1 MTLITL
7 KSIELGFGG
16 PNILNDISFSIENH
30 ERVCLVGR
38 NGTGK
43 SSLLKLVKGSVTPD
57 KGEIIRKSG
66 LKVAYLEQ
74 EIRDDFTG
82 KISQMV
88 SEGFGEIGDLINQY
102 NTISSEI
109 VESPTEEN
117 IQKLEKIQQLL
128 EVNDAWVVRQ
138 KIEKILTKLNLRP
151 HLEYKNISGGIKR
164 KVLLA
169 KALVTEP
176 DLLLLDEPTNHLD
189 IESILWLEH
198 FLKSQPISIIF
209 VTHDRSFLKAIA
221 TKIIEI
227 DRGSLY
233 IYGNNYEKFLLTR
246 EKRWKDES
254 NQDSEFQKKL
264 SQEEEWIR
272 QGIKARR
279 TRNEGRVRELKKLR
293 EINKNKRKLTNEI
306 QFNISEIEKSGKV
319 VIEAQKITHKIEDKI
334 LFKDFS
340 FTLLRGDKVGVIGS
354 NGIGKTTLIKIL
366 LGEIKPYSGTVKK
379 GSKLEISYFDQLRD
393 QIREDLTVFDN
404 ISEGREFIDI
414 LEKKVHIISYLKD
427 FLFTAEKIKTPV
439 NALSGGEKNRL
450 LLAKLFSKK
459 FNFLVLDEPTNDLDI
474 ETLELLEEKLQ
485 TFKGTIVLV
494 SHDRYFLNKV
504 ITRSIVFENSKLNQ
518 YIGGFD
524 DWNSQNQNLNTNKK
538 PLQKKISA
546 QKNKNKSSK
555 KLSFNEKKILEDLP
569 KKITTIENEIAT
581 INHELIDPDLYKN
594 NAKRVISLQTRLS
607 DLETKLNDS
616 MQLWETLESKSDIR

>member
-1 MTLITL
+1 M
-7 KSIELGFGG
+7 
-16 PNILNDISFSIENH
+16 
-30 ERVCLVGR
+30 
-38 NGTGK
+38 
-43 SSLLKLVKGSVTPD
+43 
-57 KGEIIRKSG
+57 
-66 LKVAYLEQ
+66 
-74 EIRDDFTG
+74 
-82 KISQMV
+82 
-88 SEGFGEIGDLINQY
+88 
-102 NTISSEI
+102 
-109 VESPTEEN
+109 
-117 IQKLEKIQQLL
+117 
-128 EVNDAWVVRQ
+128 
-138 KIEKILTKLNLRP
+138 
-151 HLEYKNISGGIKR
+151 
-164 KVLLA
+164 
-169 KALVTEP
+169 
-176 DLLLLDEPTNHLD
+176 
-189 IESILWLEH
+189 
-198 FLKSQPISIIF
+198 
-209 VTHDRSFLKAIA
+209 
-221 TKIIEI
+221 
-227 DRGSLY
+227 
-233 IYGNNYEKFLLTR
+233 
-246 EKRWKDES
+246 
-254 NQDSEFQKKL
+254 
-264 SQEEEWIR
+264 
-272 QGIKARR
+272 
-279 TRNEGRVRELKKLR
+279 
-293 EINKNKRKLTNEI
+293 
-306 QFNISEIEKSGKV
+306 
-319 VIEAQKITHKIEDKI
+319 
-334 LFKDFS
+334 
-340 FTLLRGDKVGVIGS
+340 
-354 NGIGKTTLIKIL
+354 
-366 LGEIKPYSGTVKK
+366 
-379 GSKLEISYFDQLRD
+379 
-393 QIREDLTVFDN
+393 TVFDN

-414 LEKKVHIISYLKD
+414 LEKEVHIISYLKD